1 MLNHLLNRR
10 TLHAAVFAVAV
21 GMLTGMVAVPA
32 GAQDKPLSKTELKR
46 LMTGAETKADHARV
60 AEYFEA
66 EATRYEAEAK
76 QHGELALFYQQH
88 TSSSPTKYPG
98 SMQTFDHCDALRK
111 SLEQAAENAR
121 QLAAE
126 HRKMEQEAQK

>member
-10 TLHAAVFAVAV
+10 TLQTAVFAVAV

-32 GAQDKPLSKTELKR
+32 RAQDKPLSKTELKR
-46 LMTGAETKADHARV
+46 LMTGAETKADHARI

-88 TSSSPTKYPG
+88 TSSNPTKYPG

-111 SLEQAAENAR
+111 SLEQAAEKAR

>member
-1 MLNHLLNRR
+1 MLNHLLSRR
-10 TLHAAVFAVAV
+10 TLQKAVFAVAV

-32 GAQDKPLSKTELKR
+32 GAKDKPLSKTELKR
-46 LMTGAETKADHARV
+46 LMTGAETKAEHARV

-66 EATRYEAEAK
+66 EATRYETEARE
-76 QHGELALFYQQH
+76 HGELALFYQRN
-88 TSSSPTKYPG
+88 TSSNPTKYPG

-126 HRKMEQEAQK
+126 HRKMEQEAKK